1 MKGVNLKFK
10 IGTRA
15 LLTVFVILSAIL
27 TLSGYWEFQSRRVSV
42 LNLMA
47 QMSRNLSIT
56 IQRAALNSIHSYDVI
71 LDETTD
77 RLFSIAY
84 LIADMEREGV
94 VTDEYLSRYA
104 DEQELKRINIYDRDG
119 AKLYSSYPAHKFI
132 NASPQLYKVL
142 SGQIADTVIDIH
154 RAKNEFGERYV
165 VSIHRSGGGAV
176 VVNIDAAQLL
186 GFRRK
191 IGVGNIINSIAHDSS
206 IVYIGIQDSIGI
218 LSASEMIDSLSSFQ
232 SDTFLL
238 QNSKSKKFQWR
249 ITKFQGNRIFEG
261 ILPFGV
267 GNISYGVIRIG
278 LDYLPI
284 QAIQQAAIRQ
294 GIMRFGLLLI
304 VGLILFGLSIS
315 IQNVNLL
322 EREKERITGEV
333 YNLQKYLRQK
343 EKLSAMGE
351 LAAGVAHEIQNPLNA
366 ISMTVQRLGK
376 EFTPA
381 SEIEEQ
387 AELIRTVRKEINRI
401 SDIIRQFLEFARPAP
416 LQKKWFYLD
425 ELIQKVVHLYDA
437 KVSTL
442 NIKIHYDAANKLN
455 VFLDSDRLQ
464 QALINMLENATDAIE
479 KNGDIYITWKKQHK
493 IVNLSIKDTG
503 VGIPKEQIV
512 KIFNLYYTTK
522 ARGTGFGLAQVY
534 QSINEHGG
542 SIDVSSEPGA
552 GTEFSIKLPIKR
564 E

>member
-15 LLTVFVILSAIL
+15 LLTVFIILSAIL
-27 TLSGYWEFQSRRVSV
+27 ILSGYWEFQSRRVSV

-71 LDETTD
+71 LYKTTD
-77 RLFSIAY
+77 RLFSIAS
-84 LIADMEREGV
+84 LIADMERKGV

-104 DEQELKRINIYDRDG
+104 DEHELKRINIYDQDG
-119 AKLYSSYPAHKFI
+119 LKLYSSYPAHKFI
-132 NASPQLYKVL
+132 NASPQLDKVL
-142 SGQIADTVIDIH
+142 SGQIADTVIDVH
-154 RAKNEFGERYV
+154 RAKNESDERYAV
-165 VSIHRSGGGAV
+165 AIHRSGGGAV
-176 VVNIDAAQLL
+176 VVNIDAVQLL

-191 IGVGNIINSIAHDSS
+191 IGVGNIINSIARDSS

-238 QNSKSKKFQWR
+238 KNSKNKIFQWR

-261 ILPFGV
+261 ILPFWV
-267 GNISYGVIRIG
+267 DDVSYGVIRIG
-278 LDYLPI
+278 QDYLPI

-294 GIMRFGLLLI
+294 GMIRFGLLLI

-322 EREKERITGEV
+322 EREKERITDEV
-333 YNLQKYLRQK
+333 YNLQRDLRQK

-351 LAAGVAHEIQNPLNA
+351 LAAGVAHEIRNPLNA
-366 ISMTVQRLGK
+366 ISMTIQRLGK

-381 SEIEEQ
+381 SGIEEQ

-401 SDIIRQFLEFARPAP
+401 SGIIRQFLKFARPAP
-416 LQKKWFYLD
+416 LQKKWLYLN
-425 ELIQKVVHLYDA
+425 ELIQKVIQLYDA
-437 KVSTL
+437 KVSKL
-442 NIKIHYDAANKLN
+442 NIKIHYDAANKFN
-455 VFLDSDRLQ
+455 VFLDPDKLQ
-464 QALINMLENATDAIE
+464 QTLINMLENAIDAVE
-479 KNGDIYITWKKQHK
+479 KNGDIYITWEKQHK
-493 IVNLSIKDTG
+493 VFNLIIKDTG
-503 VGIPKEQIV
+503 VGIPEEQIA

-534 QSINEHGG
+534 QSISEHGG
-542 SIDVSSEPGA
+542 SIDVNSELGA
-552 GTEFSIKLPIKR
+552 GTEFSIKLPINR

>member
-1 MKGVNLKFK
+1 M
-10 IGTRA
+10 
-15 LLTVFVILSAIL
+15 FVILSAIL

-71 LDETTD
+71 LYETTD

-94 VTDEYLSRYA
+94 LTDEYLYRYA
-104 DEQELKRINIYDRDG
+104 DEQEIKRINIYDRDG
-119 AKLYSSYPAHKFI
+119 VKLYSSYTAHKFI
-132 NASPQLYKVL
+132 NASPQLNKVL

-154 RAKNEFGERYV
+154 RAKNESGERYIV
-165 VSIHRSGGGAV
+165 AIHRSGGGAI

-186 GFRRK
+186 KFRRK
-191 IGVGNIINSIAHDSS
+191 IGVGNIINSIARDSS

-238 QNSKSKKFQWR
+238 KNSKNKEFQWR

-261 ILPFGV
+261 ILPFWV
-267 GNISYGVIRIG
+267 DDVSYGVIRIG

-284 QAIQQAAIRQ
+284 QAIQQAAIKQ

-322 EREKERITGEV
+322 ERERERITDEV
-333 YNLQKYLRQK
+333 YNLQRDLWQK

-351 LAAGVAHEIQNPLNA
+351 LAAGVAHEIRNPLNA
-366 ISMTVQRLGK
+366 ISMTIQRLGK

-381 SEIEEQ
+381 SGIEEQ
-387 AELIRTVRKEINRI
+387 AELIRTVRQEINRI
-401 SDIIRQFLEFARPAP
+401 SAIIRQFLDFARPAP
-416 LQKKWFYLD
+416 LQKKWFYLN
-425 ELIQKVVHLYDA
+425 ELIQKVVQLYDA

-442 NIKIHYDAANKLN
+442 NIKIHYDAANKFN
-455 VFLDSDRLQ
+455 VFFDPDKLQ
-464 QALINMLENATDAIE
+464 QALINMLENAIDAVG

-503 VGIPKEQIV
+503 VGIPKEQIA

-534 QSINEHGG
+534 QSISEHGG
-542 SIDVSSEPGA
+542 SIDVSSKPGA
-552 GTEFSIKLPIKR
+552 GTEFSIKLPINR